1 MKYLYDIPPRL
12 KVKKGLAGNIEN
24 KDLIAS
30 AVLCG
35 IGLIGI
41 FTVGQINM
49 IAGLVFLGLSVAT
62 AWILFLNP
70 YKFEEPLRVW
80 IGRYKAFNA
89 SQKIFYYRR
98 ANNPIIH
105 LKKE

>member
-30 AVLCG
+30 G
-35 IGLIGI
+35 ILGFAGIVSVFTIGKL
-41 FTVGQINM
+41 NL
-49 IAGLVFLGLSVAT
+49 IAGLVILGVCILT
-62 AWILFLNP
+62 AWLVFLNP
-70 YKFEEPLRVW
+70 YKYEEPLRVW
-80 IGRYKAFNA
+80 FERYKAFNA

>member
-1 MKYLYDIPPRL
+1 MKYIYDIPPRL
-12 KVKKGLAGNIEN
+12 KVKKGIAGNIEN

-30 AVLCG
+30 AILGAV
-35 IGLIGI
+35 GLIAV

-49 IAGLVFLGLSVAT
+49 VAGIVVLGLTVGA
-62 AWILFLNP
+62 AWLLFLNP

-80 IGRYKAFNA
+80 IERSIAFGKQ
-89 SQKIFYYRR
+89 QKIFYYRR
-98 ANNPIIH
+98 ATNQIIH